1 MSSESQIMIEVCHLL
16 AERSF
21 TSATGG
27 NVSVRLDD
35 GSFLVTPSRLHKGR
49 VQEADLVRCDAAGK
63 KLSGERMPSSETLVH
78 LAMYRELPMAGAI
91 VHAHPP
97 ASTGFAQ
104 ARLSINTCCSSE
116 AYAIFGPEIPLI
128 PYDRPS
134 TPALADLVANSM
146 QPEVKAYLMANH
158 GVVTWGTDLWDA
170 YDMLDTLEIFAQSLV
185 VATKLGGAMA
195 LPDSELAWLAQKF
208 R

>member
-1 MSSESQIMIEVCHLL
+1 MSSEAQILIEICHLL

-27 NVSVRLDD
+27 NVSVRLGD
-35 GSFLVTPSRLHKGR
+35 GSFLVTPSRLHKAR
-49 VQEADLVRCDAAGK
+49 VQLDDLVQVDAAGK
-63 KLSGERMPSSETLVH
+63 KLSGIRNASSETLVH
-78 LAMYRELPMAGAI
+78 LAMYQVLPMAGAI

-97 ASTGFAQ
+97 VSTGFAQ
-104 ARLSINTCCSSE
+104 AKVQIDTSCSSE

-128 PYDRPS
+128 HYDRPS
-134 TPALADLVANSM
+134 TQQLADAVGMSM

-158 GVVTWGTDLWDA
+158 GVLTWGTDLWDA
-170 YDMLDTLEIFAQSLV
+170 YDMLDTLEIFAQSLL
-185 VATKLGGAMA
+185 VATQLGGAIP
-195 LPDSELAWLAQKF
+195 LPQEELDWLAQKF